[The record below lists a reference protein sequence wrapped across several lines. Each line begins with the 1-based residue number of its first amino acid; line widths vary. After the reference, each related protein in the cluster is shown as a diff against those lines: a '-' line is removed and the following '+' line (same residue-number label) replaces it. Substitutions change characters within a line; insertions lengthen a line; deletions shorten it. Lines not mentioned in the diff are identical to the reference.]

1 MLSDFEKLNN
11 NITPSLKKIIMVVK
25 KSRKKSL
32 MDIKKNNIDVQF
44 NKYILPIQKSM
55 LFYFALIII
64 IILEITFIY

>member
-1 MLSDFEKLNN
+1 
-11 NITPSLKKIIMVVK
+11 MVVE

-55 LFYFALIII
+55 LFYFPLIII
-64 IILEITFIY
+64 IILEIIFIY

>member
-1 MLSDFEKLNN
+1 
-11 NITPSLKKIIMVVK
+11 MVVE

-64 IILEITFIY
+64 IIILEIIFIY